1 MAGGNYEKL
10 MYNQYAE
17 LVEKFESLQ
26 AEFRQASFEQKL
38 VIERLNN
45 QHKDEIAELK
55 ADYEQEIDKRD
66 KEIADLKAANEKLS
80 AEVDRL
86 KSIINNNSR
95 NSSNPP
101 SSDQKPSKKVNEH
114 NLRKK
119 TTRHKGAQP
128 KHKGTTL
135 SKKDVDKM
143 LKSGQCKHIIKNIG
157 KRSGNYVSRYV
168 VDIKIVPVVT
178 EYRIYQNKN
187 GRYVIPNH
195 LNSEVTYGSMV
206 RSMTV
211 ALYSIGVMANNRI
224 AEFLNNITNNIFH
237 IAAGSIY
244 RFCRS
249 FSSRCHSDIEK
260 IQTSILNERVCHTDA
275 TYITLDGRQSYVR
288 NFSTTKAVLYA
299 PQEKKNLEEL
309 GKIPL
314 LKRFTGI
321 FVHDHET
328 AMYHFGLTH
337 AECNV
342 HLLRYLRKNS
352 EDTGNTWSDE
362 MSELLQT
369 MNCKRNEH
377 VTLGKSAFSEYDI
390 AKFEQEYVTL
400 LEKGKEQ
407 NKQTQSKF
415 AKQEEKTLL
424 NRLGA
429 YQENH
434 LLFIHDFDVP
444 FSNNM
449 SERDLRKCKNRQKI
463 SGGFRNDG
471 GVKMYC
477 DIMTIVETA
486 KKNQEVPFFK
496 IKEIIESPAE

>member
-1 MAGGNYEKL
+1 M
-10 MYNQYAE
+10 
-17 LVEKFESLQ
+17 
-26 AEFRQASFEQKL
+26 
-38 VIERLNN
+38 
-45 QHKDEIAELK
+45 
-55 ADYEQEIDKRD
+55 
-66 KEIADLKAANEKLS
+66 
-80 AEVDRL
+80 
-86 KSIINNNSR
+86 
-95 NSSNPP
+95 
-101 SSDQKPSKKVNEH
+101 
-114 NLRKK
+114 
-119 TTRHKGAQP
+119 
-128 KHKGTTL
+128 

-187 GRYVIPNH
+187 GRYVIPYH

-206 RSMTV
+206 KSMTV

-314 LKRFTGI
+314 LKQFTGI

-328 AMYHFGLTH
+328 AMYHFGLAH

-369 MNCKRNEH
+369 MNCKRVEH

-496 IKEIIESPAE
+496 IKEIIERPAE

>member
-1 MAGGNYEKL
+1 M
-10 MYNQYAE
+10 
-17 LVEKFESLQ
+17 
-26 AEFRQASFEQKL
+26 
-38 VIERLNN
+38 
-45 QHKDEIAELK
+45 
-55 ADYEQEIDKRD
+55 
-66 KEIADLKAANEKLS
+66 
-80 AEVDRL
+80 
-86 KSIINNNSR
+86 
-95 NSSNPP
+95 
-101 SSDQKPSKKVNEH
+101 
-114 NLRKK
+114 
-119 TTRHKGAQP
+119 
-128 KHKGTTL
+128 
-135 SKKDVDKM
+135 
-143 LKSGQCKHIIKNIG
+143 
-157 KRSGNYVSRYV
+157 
-168 VDIKIVPVVT
+168 
-178 EYRIYQNKN
+178 
-187 GRYVIPNH
+187 
-195 LNSEVTYGSMV
+195 
-206 RSMTV
+206 
-211 ALYSIGVMANNRI
+211 
-224 AEFLNNITNNIFH
+224 
-237 IAAGSIY
+237 
-244 RFCRS
+244 
-249 FSSRCHSDIEK
+249 
-260 IQTSILNERVCHTDA
+260 NERVCHTDA

-328 AMYHFGLTH
+328 AMYHFGLAH

-496 IKEIIESPAE
+496 IKEIIERPAE